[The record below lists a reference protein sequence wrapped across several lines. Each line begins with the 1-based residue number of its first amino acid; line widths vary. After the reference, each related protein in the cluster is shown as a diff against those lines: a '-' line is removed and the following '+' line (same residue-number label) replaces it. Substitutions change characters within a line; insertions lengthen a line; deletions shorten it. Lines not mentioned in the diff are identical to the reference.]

1 MTLTKEDLLAISD
14 LLDQKLEVKLKKE
27 LKPIKEDISDL
38 KSDVKV
44 LKDDVQGLKSDV
56 EELKGDVQGL
66 KSDAEILKGDVQGL
80 KSDVKV
86 LKSDVQGLKSDV
98 EVLKGDVQGLKGSVD
113 LINVKVDRNARALRD
128 LDITVRNMK
137 YVGSKKFARL
147 QDGMD
152 TVTEIFR
159 MNDLIPR

>member
-44 LKDDVQGLKSDV
+44 LK
-56 EELKGDVQGL
+56 
-66 KSDAEILKGDVQGL
+66 
-80 KSDVKV
+80 
-86 LKSDVQGLKSDV
+86 SDVQGLKSDV
-98 EVLKGDVQGLKGSVD
+98 EVLKGDVQGLKSDVEVLKGDVQGLKSDVKVLKGDVQGLKGSVD
-113 LINVKVDRNARALRD
+113 LVNVKVDRNARALRD